1 MTPTELWLP
10 IGAVAF
16 YLYDSL
22 GLLWQNEMLFTRGAR
37 RWQALGGS
45 ELRLG
50 GRRVVLPNPLLPQR
64 PQFLVRWSLTD
75 ARVEIT
81 DTDPLQRL
89 LPALRLIGGVNLA
102 QLVLLLVALPLTA
115 WTLGAGVVMLGVF
128 ALFYLLTLL
137 NLAVTWRRR
146 DLLHLSRRN
155 FWMLALDVLACAPF
169 AVNLVRKLSQRHGID
184 GDPLRFA
191 ARHFDAGAR
200 AAMKDLLAARLRE
213 EDATL
218 NAGTPRPERLAMMLT
233 RLES

>member
-22 GLLWQNEMLFTRGAR
+22 GLLWQNEMLFTRSAS
-37 RWQALGGS
+37 RWQTLGGS

-64 PQFLVRWSLTD
+64 PQFLVRWSLAD
-75 ARVEIT
+75 ARADASE
-81 DTDPLQRL
+81 TDPLQRL
-89 LPALRLIGGVNLA
+89 LPALRFIGVVNVL
-102 QLVLLLVALPLTA
+102 QLMLLLLALPLTA
-115 WTLGAGVVMLGVF
+115 WTLGAGLVMLIVF

-137 NLAVTWRRR
+137 NLALVWRRR
-146 DLLHLSRRN
+146 DALHLSTRN
-155 FWMLALDVLACAPF
+155 LWTLALDVLACAPF
-169 AVNLVRKLSQRHGID
+169 AVNLTRKISQRHGIE

-191 ARHFDAGAR
+191 ARYFDTDAR
-200 AAMKDLLAARLRE
+200 AQMKNLLAARLQE
-213 EDATL
+213 EDATA
-218 NAGTPRPERLAMMLT
+218 NAGTPRPERLATMLM